1 MQNSSKPT
9 RNTTQKFHTKSP
21 WYHSQ
26 VLILIVF
33 FLSVFQ
39 FINVMLYFSGQ
50 MAIQSTALSIQPAGC
65 ELMKR
70 SGVSI
75 QEIGN
80 GACRIEALFR
90 PNLIGSGGS
99 IFLDN
104 QTIQISG
111 DQLVSTEILENQP
124 WTATQWVAMTL
135 YLISALILLG
145 ASGWL
150 FYFLSRKGEDE

>member
-1 MQNSSKPT
+1 MQGSKPT
-9 RNTTQKFHTKSP
+9 HITTQKFHTKSP

-26 VLILIVF
+26 VLILVVF

-75 QEIGN
+75 QDIGN

-90 PNLIGSGGS
+90 PNLIGAGGS

-111 DQLVSTEILENQP
+111 DQLVSTEILRSQP

-145 ASGWL
+145 SSGWL
-150 FYFLSRKGEDE
+150 FYFLSRKGGDE